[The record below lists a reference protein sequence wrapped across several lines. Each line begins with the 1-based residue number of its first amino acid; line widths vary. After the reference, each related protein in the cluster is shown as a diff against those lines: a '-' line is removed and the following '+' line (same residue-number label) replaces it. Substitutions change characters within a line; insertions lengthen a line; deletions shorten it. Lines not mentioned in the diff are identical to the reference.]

1 MSGSSRGLLAAGA
14 LAAGVAAV
22 GLTANAPKVQANGWE
37 HG

>member
-22 GLTANAPKVQANGWE
+22 GLTANAPKAQANGWE